1 MRWESA
7 AAQIAR
13 TVGGRAGIRT
23 VHVVAHGQPGEVSF
37 TAGALTLE
45 TLPRHAGDLAA
56 IGQTLGE
63 DGELPLW
70 SCETGAGARGVCR
83 CGGGRRER

>member
-1 MRWESA
+1 M
-7 AAQIAR
+7 
-13 TVGGRAGIRT
+13 GIW
-23 VHVVAHGQPGEVSF
+23 VIVSE
-37 TAGALTLE
+37 GWYK